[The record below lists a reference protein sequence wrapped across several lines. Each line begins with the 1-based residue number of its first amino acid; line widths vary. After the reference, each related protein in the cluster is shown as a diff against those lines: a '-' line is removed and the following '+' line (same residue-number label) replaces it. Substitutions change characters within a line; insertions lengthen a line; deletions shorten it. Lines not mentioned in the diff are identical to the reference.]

1 LVIEKKGFS
10 ALTGCAQACC
20 FRHRYDRKM
29 KKILG
34 VGSCPRHG
42 AAQSGIS
49 SRGFISQYFRDV
61 RRGPQRIQK
70 GYFMLSRF
78 MGFLSQDMAIDLG
91 TANTLVYVRG
101 QGIVLNE
108 PSVVARSISPQGKKI
123 YAVGNEAKL
132 MMGRTPGNMEAIRP
146 LRDGVIADFEVAQ
159 EMIKHFIRK
168 VHNRRTF
175 VSPEIVICVPSGST
189 PVERRAIQEAAENAG
204 ASRVY
209 LIEEPMAAAIGAGL
223 PVTEP
228 TGSMVVDIGGGT
240 TEVAVLSL
248 RGIVY
253 ATSVRVG
260 GDKMDDALI
269 AYIRRNHNLLIGE
282 STAERIKKEIGTAA
296 APADGIGMTLEIKGR
311 DLLNGVP
318 KEIVINQAQVA
329 EALSETVAAIVEG
342 VKVALENTAPELA
355 ADIVD
360 QGIVLTGGGALL
372 GDIDKVLRDATGL
385 PVIVAEEPLTCVA
398 IGTGRALEDPK
409 YRGVL
414 GAAY

>member
-1 LVIEKKGFS
+1 
-10 ALTGCAQACC
+10 
-20 FRHRYDRKM
+20 
-29 KKILG
+29 
-34 VGSCPRHG
+34 
-42 AAQSGIS
+42 
-49 SRGFISQYFRDV
+49 
-61 RRGPQRIQK
+61 
-70 GYFMLSRF
+70 MLSRF
-78 MGFLSQDMAIDLG
+78 LGFLSNDMAIDLG

-108 PSVVARSISPQGKKI
+108 PSVVARSIQGGTKKVM
-123 YAVGNEAKL
+123 AVGNEAKM

-159 EMIKHFIRK
+159 EMIKWFIRK
-168 VHNRRTF
+168 VHNRKTF

-260 GDKMDDALI
+260 GDKMDESLI

-282 STAERIKKEIGTAA
+282 STAERIKKEIGTAYT
-296 APADGIGMTLEIKGR
+296 PADGVGATMEIKGR
-311 DLLNGVP
+311 DLMNGVP

-329 EALSETVAAIVEG
+329 EALSEPVAAIVEG

-372 GDIDKVLRDATGL
+372 GDLDRVLREATGL
-385 PVIVAEEPLTCVA
+385 PVSVAEEPLTCVA